1 MNLKEA
7 RELALTFRELSSSYK
22 VFGKALKGNIEV
34 ADSLKRLIGS
44 SGMRDSGSKLISTG
58 MALIAL
64 PVPMTEV
71 VGAGLIAAGLL
82 KRRSQTTISDF
93 YREFRRLTR
102 ELEDLIDEIVELNE

>member
-22 VFGKALKGNIEV
+22 VFGKALKGNVEV

-44 SGMRDSGSKLISTG
+44 NEVGDRESRLISTG
-58 MALIAL
+58 TALIAL

-82 KRRSQTTISDF
+82 KRRGQTTISDF
-93 YREFRRLTR
+93 YRGFRRLTR